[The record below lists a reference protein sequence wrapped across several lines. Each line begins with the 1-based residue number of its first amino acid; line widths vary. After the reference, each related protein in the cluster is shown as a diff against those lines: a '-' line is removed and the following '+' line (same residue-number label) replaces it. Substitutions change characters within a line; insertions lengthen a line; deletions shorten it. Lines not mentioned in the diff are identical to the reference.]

1 MTVEF
6 VDEAGTAIQATMWKD
21 AIDKYDAIMEVGKVY
36 YVSRGSLRP
45 ANRQYS
51 NVNNDYEMSLD
62 GRCEIELCTEAVD
75 VSKMSRAYELVK
87 IDALPQKIGGRGSVD
102 VLAVVTSVGE
112 LGSVRR
118 KSDNAE
124 IQRRDVV
131 LLDETKRTVSLTLW
145 NSLAVE
151 QGEQLANMTAPIIA
165 VRGLR
170 VTDYNGVSLSTVARS
185 ELFVE
190 PETEDVAS
198 RVADLRAWYDA
209 EGATAETTAAG
220 AGLATARGAATGAS
234 AAARTTLAAMQPE
247 LLPPATAKPE
257 MGVVLAAATLIKPD
271 QPMYYA
277 ACPEEGNNKK
287 VVEENGKWYC
297 EATQKTY
304 DTCRRRYIL
313 RMKVSDASGAGWVN
327 VFHEQACEMLGVDAE
342 TLHKLRESDPAAY
355 ERRVKAAQ
363 FDTWSLKIK
372 SKTEEYQGESRRRL
386 TVAHCARPDY
396 AAGEAPPVA
405 HPGQLNVHAREE
417 NVRGRSSRNRRKRVR
432 AREGNLSSDNS
443 PRIDR
448 RARRRVAKEISHTL
462 HNVINRKTAPTSRP
476 GGARHGHDP
485 SRGVRI
491 ARARPFPNPPRSSR
505 GAMASSRRSISAR
518 TWLPRASVRR
528 DSPAWS
534 QPRSWCIPLTAICT
548 KDSL

>member
-21 AIDKYDAIMEVGKVY
+21 AIDRYDAIMEVGKVY

-190 PETEDVAS
+190 PETEDVATPAS
-198 RVADLRAWYDA
+198 RTFARGTTPRARRRRRRRPA
-209 EGATAETTAAG
+209 
-220 AGLATARGAATGAS
+220 LVSPRARGAATGAS
-234 AAARTTLAAMQPE
+234 AAARTTLAAMQPRA
-247 LLPPATAKPE
+247 PSPRDGQARDGRGAR
-257 MGVVLAAATLIKPD
+257 GGDAHQAGSAHVL
-271 QPMYYA
+271 
-277 ACPEEGNNKK
+277 
-287 VVEENGKWYC
+287 
-297 EATQKTY
+297 
-304 DTCRRRYIL
+304 
-313 RMKVSDASGAGWVN
+313 
-327 VFHEQACEMLGVDAE
+327 
-342 TLHKLRESDPAAY
+342 
-355 ERRVKAAQ
+355 RRVPRG
-363 FDTWSLKIK
+363 
-372 SKTEEYQGESRRRL
+372 GEQQEGRG
-386 TVAHCARPDY
+386 
-396 AAGEAPPVA
+396 GE
-405 HPGQLNVHAREE
+405 R
-417 NVRGRSSRNRRKRVR
+417 
-432 AREGNLSSDNS
+432 
-443 PRIDR
+443 
-448 RARRRVAKEISHTL
+448 
-462 HNVINRKTAPTSRP
+462 
-476 GGARHGHDP
+476 
-485 SRGVRI
+485 
-491 ARARPFPNPPRSSR
+491 
-505 GAMASSRRSISAR
+505 
-518 TWLPRASVRR
+518 
-528 DSPAWS
+528 
-534 QPRSWCIPLTAICT
+534 
-548 KDSL
+548 